1 MLLQEEDEMLV
12 CYDTKGFVSCCSLV
26 ETFKDDLRSKVTIAP
41 TRIYHRSGGLLRK

>member
-26 ETFKDDLRSKVTIAP
+26 ETFKDDPRSKVTIAP
-41 TRIYHRSGGLLRK
+41 RIYHLSGALLRK